1 MNRMIVSALLASVL
15 FIGCDEEEEVPEESA
30 DPIVG
35 VMELPIS
42 LRNTASAPSNAISV
56 EISPSALR
64 VDRHTVLELSGGEV
78 PEGARSGESLPAVKE
93 AIASG
98 AARRAAV
105 IELHVNTPY
114 ETTAL
119 VLGSLKESNINTV
132 AFKVRKPGGVA
143 DTGYLVLENFLV
155 QPASDEPT
163 EFEGPAQRDW
173 DDFVEVWQPSYEGC
187 RRADAEGET
196 RYVDCTY
203 TPQVA
208 APGGKLEIRFFSRG
222 SALKAE
228 FTRFGAEEIDEA
240 ADAPGPQL
248 LDGIAPDPG
257 AEEEEEYTPVE
268 NGAFTWRFEA
278 AVGDLSPIS
287 AAFRPLCGTG
297 RCGIAVTG
305 DKETMS
311 MRLISFIGAAFP
323 DGSQPPQ
330 VAFHVPAP

>member
-1 MNRMIVSALLASVL
+1 
-15 FIGCDEEEEVPEESA
+15 
-30 DPIVG
+30 
-35 VMELPIS
+35 
-42 LRNTASAPSNAISV
+42 
-56 EISPSALR
+56 
-64 VDRHTVLELSGGEV
+64 
-78 PEGARSGESLPAVKE
+78 
-93 AIASG
+93 
-98 AARRAAV
+98 V
-105 IELHVNTPY
+105 IELHVNTPW

-119 VLGSLKESNINTV
+119 VLGTLKASNVNTV

-143 DTGYLVLENFLV
+143 DTGYLVIESYSV
-155 QPASDEPT
+155 VPATDEPT
-163 EFEGPAQRDW
+163 ELEGPAQRDW
-173 DDFVEVWQPSYEGC
+173 DEFVEVWQPSYEGC

-208 APGGKLEIRFFSRG
+208 APGGKLEIRFFARG
-222 SALKAE
+222 SALKSE
-228 FTRFGAEEIDEA
+228 FNRFGAEEIDEA
-240 ADAPGPQL
+240 AEAPQPQM

-257 AEEEEEYTPVE
+257 AEEQEEFTPVE

-278 AVGDLSPIS
+278 AVADLSPIS

-323 DGSQPPQ
+323 DGTQAPQ
-330 VAFHVPAP
+330 VVFHVP